1 MDVDTIFKTI
11 NQNKY
16 LREIN
21 IINVNY
27 NCFSNINKLTI
38 QDLIIKFKT
47 LYESSLKINVINQ
60 YNNINDNTI
69 IENKK
74 NIYINENKNLNLKLS
89 EKRNYFFG
97 DKNSKL
103 NLFNNYQKYK
113 RDIRDIYI
121 INTKKNNINND
132 KNNNDKNKNINLN
145 NIILKTINIEN
156 LNNNTLSNRINDTY
170 IIEYIIYLNNET
182 FIKNKNY
189 ISIKEY
195 IDKNNN
201 NYFSIDLIF
210 EINENDKI
218 ITNKLIEIKKIINQV
233 NYIINNY

>member
-97 DKNSKL
+97 DKNNKL

-121 INTKKNNINND
+121 INTKKNNINNN
-132 KNNNDKNKNINLN
+132 KNNNDKNINLN

-182 FIKNKNY
+182 FIRNKNY

-195 IDKNNN
+195 IDKNNNN

-233 NYIINNY
+233 NYIINNQ

>member
-60 YNNINDNTI
+60 YNNINDNNI

-97 DKNSKL
+97 DKNNKL

-121 INTKKNNINND
+121 INTKKNNINNN
-132 KNNNDKNKNINLN
+132 KNNNDKNINLN
-145 NIILKTINIEN
+145 NIILKIINIEN

-182 FIKNKNY
+182 FIRNKNY

-195 IDKNNN
+195 IDKNNNN

-233 NYIINNY
+233 NYIINNQ

>member
-1 MDVDTIFKTI
+1 MDIDAIFKTV

-27 NCFSNINKLTI
+27 NSFKNRDKLTI
-38 QDLIIKFKT
+38 HDLIIKFKT
-47 LYESSLKINVINQ
+47 LYESNLKINVINQ
-60 YNNINDNTI
+60 YNNINDTTI
-69 IENKK
+69 IENKR
-74 NIYINENKNLNLKLS
+74 NIYIDENKNLNLKLS

-113 RDIRDIYI
+113 RDIKDIYI
-121 INTKKNNINND
+121 INTKKNNIDNN
-132 KNNNDKNKNINLN
+132 KNNNDKNKNINSN
-145 NIILKTINIEN
+145 NIILKTINIEI
-156 LNNNTLSNRINDTY
+156 LNNNTLSNRINDTF
-170 IIEYIIYLNNET
+170 ILEYIISLNNET

-195 IDKNNN
+195 IDKNNNN

-233 NYIINNY
+233 NYIINN

>member
-1 MDVDTIFKTI
+1 MDIDTIFKTV

-21 IINVNY
+21 LINVNY
-27 NCFSNINKLTI
+27 NSFKNRDKLTI

-47 LYESSLKINVINQ
+47 LYESNLKINVINQ
-60 YNNINDNTI
+60 YNNINDTTI
-69 IENKK
+69 IENKR
-74 NIYINENKNLNLKLS
+74 NIYIDENKNLNLKLS

-121 INTKKNNINND
+121 INTKKNNIDNN
-132 KNNNDKNKNINLN
+132 KNNNDKNKNINSN
-145 NIILKTINIEN
+145 NIILKTINIEI
-156 LNNNTLSNRINDTY
+156 LNNNTLSNRINDTF
-170 IIEYIIYLNNET
+170 ILEYIISLNNET

-195 IDKNNN
+195 IDKNNNN

-233 NYIINNY
+233 NYIINN